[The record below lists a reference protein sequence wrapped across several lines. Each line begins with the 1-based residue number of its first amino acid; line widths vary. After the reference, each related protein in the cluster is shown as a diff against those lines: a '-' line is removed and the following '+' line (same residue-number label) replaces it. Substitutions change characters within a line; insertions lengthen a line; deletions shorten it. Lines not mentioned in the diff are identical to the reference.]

1 MAAKDKTPDV
11 FAMDRILELID
22 LMKEHDLCEID
33 LKQDDE
39 QIRLV
44 RGGQP
49 VLPVAAAPAPAAPA
63 AAPAA
68 TDSAPAA
75 DDNLITI
82 NSPMVGTFYSRPNP
96 DSDSFVQIGDVVNND
111 TTVCIIEA
119 MMVFNEIQAEG
130 KGKIVAILVA
140 DEEPVDVG
148 KPLFKVDPSM

>member
-49 VLPVAAAPAPAAPA
+49 VLPVAAAPA

-119 MMVFNEIQAEG
+119 MKVFNEIQAEV
-130 KGKIVAILVA
+130 KGKIVAILVD

>member
-11 FAMDRILELID
+11 FAMGRILELID

-119 MMVFNEIQAEG
+119 MKVFNEIQAEV
-130 KGKIVAILVA
+130 KGKIVAILVD

>member
-49 VLPVAAAPAPAAPA
+49 VIPVAAAPAPAAPA

-96 DSDSFVQIGDVVNND
+96 DSDSFVQIGEIVNND

-119 MMVFNEIQAEG
+119 MKVFNEIQAEV
-130 KGKIVAILVA
+130 KGKIVAILVD